1 MAVLPWETKEM
12 LYSRFILQ
20 SQRLNTWAN
29 LVCIA
34 SQNPSHYLCA
44 GGMPVE
50 TRASCQG
57 VFWAVFRHVPL
68 YQSWVLSKLGH
79 CLKI

>member
-1 MAVLPWETKEM
+1 MIVFPWKTKQ
-12 LYSRFILQ
+12 RFILQ
-20 SQRLNTWAN
+20 SQRFNTWSN
-29 LVCIA
+29 LLSPVKVLIII
-34 SQNPSHYLCA
+34 YVA

-57 VFWAVFRHVPL
+57 FFWGEAVCRHVPR